1 MDKILLVICNGLSCF
16 IICTILFQFMNERY
30 KKSYSNRTLYIAAE
44 IAMGITAFYI
54 NMLNFAILNLLIW
67 FVGVGVTVYFL
78 YYEDADRPIRRITES
93 EVLVLCMSVCET
105 LGVLLLHCFLQ
116 IGGILNIDVVMQYCL
131 EVAFSKIVLIFLYY
145 VLINRLIKRTEA
157 ACSREQ
163 YIIYGI
169 MFFYSLVNMLVIVQ
183 NFRDGQKSY
192 LSAVNMGCI
201 VLADLYLLYYV
212 KMADEKK
219 HYENR
224 VKALEQQAKMQ
235 YEYYLAQTEKYNQT
249 IRILHDVDKHIRAI
263 ENLYGTERE
272 HTAGEYAE
280 AIRSTLAPL
289 IPMSYTE
296 NPILNILLTDK
307 NAVMQ
312 EKGIHSDIK
321 IDNVEISNE
330 GRRALREKL
339 REVKPKVEEP
349 IGYELTIQDTNE
361 VEWEHYTSMREY
373 SGLTLKDG
381 KYNLEDVMKSMMD
394 VYETRYNYIVKEHE
408 NGERRIS
415 YDLTGENSLTLDED
429 LAGLD
434 RAYNKR
440 LANLAGYIVCQQT
453 NDGSKFFQTTN
464 VKKNTA
470 EQKEYIDT
478 AVSMMEKAQKRFL
491 EMREE
496 PKYTA
501 GIAKS
506 VIGDIMSSDKN
517 FMETTQRLFAK
528 TIYHNAKKNI
538 F

>member
-235 YEYYLAQTEKYNQT
+235 YEYYLAQTEKYNQLSSAYKAT
-249 IRILHDVDKHIRAI
+249 RSVVHDTKKHLFYIKDCI
-263 ENLYGTERE
+263 KNN
-272 HTAGEYAE
+272 
-280 AIRSTLAPL
+280 TLD
-289 IPMSYTE
+289 
-296 NPILNILLTDK
+296 N
-307 NAVMQ
+307 
-312 EKGIHSDIK
+312 
-321 IDNVEISNE
+321 IDN
-330 GRRALREKL
+330 
-339 REVKPKVEEP
+339 
-349 IGYELTIQDTNE
+349 
-361 VEWEHYTSMREY
+361 
-373 SGLTLKDG
+373 
-381 KYNLEDVMKSMMD
+381 
-394 VYETRYNYIVKEHE
+394 
-408 NGERRIS
+408 
-415 YDLTGENSLTLDED
+415 
-429 LAGLD
+429 
-434 RAYNKR
+434 
-440 LANLAGYIVCQQT
+440 
-453 NDGSKFFQTTN
+453 
-464 VKKNTA
+464 
-470 EQKEYIDT
+470 YIDT
-478 AVSMMEKAQKRFL
+478 SVADIENSYSRINTGNLVIDAFISNYINMAKA
-491 EMREE
+491 E
-496 PKYTA
+496 
-501 GIAKS
+501 GIQLNTNIK
-506 VIGDIMSSDKN
+506 IN
-517 FMETTQRLFAK
+517 AK
-528 TIYHNAKKNI
+528 TIPVKDYDLCIIIGNLMDNSFNAVRKITNANSRHINIDLYTDDFQFVVHVKNTRVAVDAEKEKKIDPNEYYHGYGITNI
-538 F
+538 INTSDKYKGVYSCYTESEIFETIIIYPIITDTELRRKLNIPENF

>member
-1 MDKILLVICNGLSCF
+1 MDKILLAICNGLSCF

-30 KKSYSNRTLYIAAE
+30 KKSYSNKTLYIAAE
-44 IAMGITAFYI
+44 IAMGITAFGI

-78 YYEDADRPIRRITES
+78 YYEDADRPIRRITEC

-116 IGGILNIDVVMQYCL
+116 ICGISNIDVVMQYCL
-131 EVAFSKIVLIFLYY
+131 EVTFSKIVLIFLYY

-212 KMADEKK
+212 KMADEKRY
-219 HYENR
+219 YENR

-235 YEYYLAQTEKYNQT
+235 YEYYLAQTEKYSQT
-249 IRILHDVDKHIRAI
+249 VRILHDVDKHIRAI

-289 IPMSYTE
+289 IPISYTE

-321 IDNVEISNE
+321 IDNVDLSYI
-330 GRRALREKL
+330 
-339 REVKPKVEEP
+339 EP
-349 IGYELTIQDTNE
+349 IDITTIFGNLLDNAIE
-361 VEWEHYTSMREY
+361 AAANA
-373 SGLTLKDG
+373 DG
-381 KYNLEDVMKSMMD
+381 DKYIFIK
-394 VYETRYNYIVKEHE
+394 
-408 NGERRIS
+408 IS
-415 YDLTGENSLTLDED
+415 AYHKMTVVHIENSCGKVKWKKRMPVSDKGKGRGI
-429 LAGLD
+429 GL
-434 RAYNKR
+434 
-440 LANLAGYIVCQQT
+440 L
-453 NDGSKFFQTTN
+453 N
-464 VKKNTA
+464 VK
-470 EQKEYIDT
+470 QSIDKYDGNLQLKQDGNKFV
-478 AVSMMEKAQKRFL
+478 ADLFL
-491 EMREE
+491 N
-496 PKYTA
+496 
-501 GIAKS
+501 S
-506 VIGDIMSSDKN
+506 
-517 FMETTQRLFAK
+517 
-528 TIYHNAKKNI
+528 
-538 F
+538 